1 MHPFSA
7 VLLLTGT
14 IAQAEA
20 CGSVENNGNG

>member
-1 MHPFSA
+1 MRPFSA

-14 IAQAEA
+14 IVQAKA